1 MTPEQRTKLLRR
13 LYLFGPALSLL
24 LVSPVLLVGTGGMQW
39 KLFPPGL
46 QSYLNTAFGFAPL
59 GWLLLTL
66 GCSAGTCFGIFRRQG
81 KQGATLIVY
90 MIFAT
95 PLLALAHILTI
106 GAVVFTGCMV
116 VTGGRF

>member
-24 LVSPVLLVGTGGMQW
+24 ACSPIFFTGLTPLLPKSLPAGV
-39 KLFPPGL
+39 
-46 QSYLNTAFGFAPL
+46 QSYMNSAFMLAPL

-66 GCSAGTCFGIFRRQG
+66 GCSAGTCLGIFRRQG
-81 KQGATLIVY
+81 KQGATLVIF
-90 MIFAT
+90 MILAT

-106 GAVVFTGCMV
+106 GAVAFTGCMI
-116 VTGGRF
+116 VTGGR